1 MVHLPKT
8 NRNRKTNSNLTE
20 ILMNFSRHCDLCDN
34 RISSLE
40 KGLTCNL
47 TNKKPDF
54 NNTCSKIT
62 LDKKFQEKLEI
73 ANLELEIIR
82 RNQKSTHLTFYGIII
97 IGFLLIL
104 LGYFLSDWKIFS
116 FYLWYV
122 KIGIIVAGF
131 SFLGTAYSKLNKYRR
146 ENKKAQLEK
155 SKIDEVL
162 NKYGISYQENFDF
175 KEKIHG
181 TQEVIVNVEFR
192 NWIKGQTTNSYK
204 FDY

>member
-1 MVHLPKT
+1 
-8 NRNRKTNSNLTE
+8 
-20 ILMNFSRHCDLCDN
+20 MNFSRHCDLCEN
-34 RISSLE
+34 QITSLE

-47 TNKKPDF
+47 TNKKPNF

-82 RNQKSTHLTFYGIII
+82 RNQKSTHLTFYGTII

-116 FYLWYV
+116 LYLWYV
-122 KIGIIVAGF
+122 KIGMIVAGF

-146 ENKKAQLEK
+146 ENKKAELK
-155 SKIDEVL
+155 KNKIDEVL

-181 TQEVIVNVEFR
+181 TQEVIMNIEFK
-192 NWIKGQTTNSYK
+192 NWTKRQTTNTYK

>member
-1 MVHLPKT
+1 M
-8 NRNRKTNSNLTE
+8 NRNRKTNSNLTG

-40 KGLTCNL
+40 NGLTCNL

-146 ENKKAQLEK
+146 ENKKAELEK
-155 SKIDEVL
+155 NKIDEVL

-181 TQEVIVNVEFR
+181 TQEVIVNVEFK
-192 NWIKGQTTNSYK
+192 NWTKGQTTNSYK